1 MQFECSKWCIIE
13 GNVNVPASLVHREAV
28 FRSTFFLHATLRS
41 LTSWW
46 PTSPLPFPSLKFQS
60 CYFSPCQLTCT
71 IYFIYIL
78 LFVNIFFSCP
88 QLSLGCCC
96 LFVCVCV
103 FFFNYYYFESSA
115 SCITCFSTHSA
126 QTWVPFCFDQRSSLD
141 HPIFVSVLSSVLAL
155 THQPWWW
162 GQQFPLEISVHVCKT
177 SWHPCKDK
185 RLRKVLYMY
194 TVCTKNF
201 PTQSCNVWISA
212 FCHQKKYLKTSRMF
226 VYAIQL

>member
-1 MQFECSKWCIIE
+1 VQFECSKWCIIE

-162 GQQFPLEISVHVCKT
+162 GQQFPLKYQYMSARLHGIHAKTNVFGKYFICTLYVLKIFLHSHVMCESVH
-177 SWHPCKDK
+177 
-185 RLRKVLYMY
+185 
-194 TVCTKNF
+194 
-201 PTQSCNVWISA
+201 SA
-212 FCHQKKYLKTSRMF
+212 IRRNT
-226 VYAIQL
+226 